1 LVLLWVFGRD
11 QRVHFVAFVG
21 DLVLQGFRFIPTMRS
36 LPARSQ
42 YFRWFLVSTPGHRLP
57 DSQRC
62 GSRDPYRRLIAAA
75 FLRCGK
81 CQEKVATV
89 ANFRQTITEK
99 RVIDMSLA
107 LRQIPSGFAVEHIF
121 KGAFVSHKLL
131 PSILLACALFAFP
144 AFAQTGATTKIA
156 APATNKADVLTP
168 DQAKRA
174 LDTLQDDNKRAQ
186 MIDTLRAIAK
196 APPQAQAAPPAL
208 ESQSAIPLTADSL
221 GAQLLLTVSEQIGEI
236 SHEIAG
242 IARTLTNF
250 PAFYYW
256 IVQTA
261 NDPTAYDQLL
271 DIAWKL
277 ALVFGCALAAE
288 WLIFRVIKR
297 PVALLEARLFQT
309 ASAPVQTLAMVDP
322 PSSATDVIVEP
333 ELQQRRLSLA
343 RAWQS
348 LVRLPFVLGRLALD
362 LVPVLVFIGVAT
374 MLLGTQIGDLA
385 TARRVIFAVVNAYA
399 LSRGLICVVR
409 ALAGPFGLFR
419 VRGETAAYIEI
430 WARRIVTVAVSGV
443 AFANVALL
451 LGLYRAGYAAV
462 LHLVVLIVHLFI
474 VVIILQCRRQ
484 VARAIRAPVGREGI
498 TARLRDRVA
507 DRWHYLAIALDLALW
522 AVWALNIPNGYS
534 LLLQYFVGT
543 IAVALIAR
551 LATTVV
557 LSLIDRGFRI
567 SPDILQRFH
576 GLETRANRYLPLL
589 RQIVSFVIAFIGFVA
604 LLEVWGVDAVVWFYG
619 GQIGSR
625 LLSAV
630 VTISVAALAAA
641 VIWESS
647 NALMDRQLN
656 VLSRDGHYARAA
668 RLRTFQPMLR
678 TALLCL
684 IVTVVG
690 LTALSEI
697 GVNVAPLLAG
707 AGIVGIAIGFG
718 SQKLVQDLITGLF
731 LLLENT
737 VQVGDDVTVSGL
749 SGKVENVSIRTIRL
763 RAGDGSVHI
772 VPFSAVTTL
781 TNSSRGAGNAA
792 VSVNVSYKEDT
803 DRAGQILKDIVAE
816 MRHEP
821 EYRSAIRGELELWG
835 VDKVDGSMASIV
847 GQIRCTD
854 SGRWPVQ
861 REFNRRMKRR
871 FQECGIEIA
880 SASQTILMQVP
891 PPADTASNSMPRR
904 AAG

>member
-1 LVLLWVFGRD
+1 L
-11 QRVHFVAFVG
+11 
-21 DLVLQGFRFIPTMRS
+21 
-36 LPARSQ
+36 
-42 YFRWFLVSTPGHRLP
+42 
-57 DSQRC
+57 
-62 GSRDPYRRLIAAA
+62 
-75 FLRCGK
+75 
-81 CQEKVATV
+81 
-89 ANFRQTITEK
+89 
-99 RVIDMSLA
+99 
-107 LRQIPSGFAVEHIF
+107 
-121 KGAFVSHKLL
+121 VSHKFVRL
-131 PSILLACALFAFP
+131 ILLACALSAFP
-144 AFAQTGATTKIA
+144 AFAQPGA
-156 APATNKADVLTP
+156 APKDAPRTAAPKAADSTANNADLLTP

-174 LDTLQDDNKRAQ
+174 LDTLQDDKKRAQ
-186 MIDTLRAIAK
+186 MIDTLRAIAQA
-196 APPQAQAAPPAL
+196 APQAQSAPQAQGAPQPHASPQAQAAPSASEP
-208 ESQSAIPLTADSL
+208 QPAIPLTADSL
-221 GAQLLLTVSEQIGEI
+221 GAQLLLTVSEQVGEI
-236 SHEIAG
+236 SHEIADM
-242 IARTLTNF
+242 ARTLTHF

-256 IVQTA
+256 IVRTA
-261 NDPTAYDQLL
+261 NDPSAYDQLL

-288 WLIFRVIKR
+288 WLIFRVVKR
-297 PVALLEARLFQT
+297 PVALLEARLPQM
-309 ASAPVQTLAMVDP
+309 ARAPAQTLALADP
-322 PSSATDVIVEP
+322 PPSTADVAAEP
-333 ELQQRRLSLA
+333 GLHQRHLSLA

-348 LVRLPFVLGRLALD
+348 LVRLPFVLGRLALE
-362 LVPVLVFIGVAT
+362 LLPVLVFIGVAT
-374 MLLGTQIGDLA
+374 MLLGTEIGNLA
-385 TARRVIFAVVNAYA
+385 TTRLVILAVVNAYA

-419 VRGETAAYIEI
+419 VRAETAAYTEI
-430 WARRIVTVAVSGV
+430 WARRIVTVGVSGI

-451 LGLYRAGYAAV
+451 LGLHRAGYAALLRLV
-462 LHLVVLIVHLFI
+462 LLIVHLFV

-484 VARAIRAPVGREGI
+484 VAEAIRAPAGREGAA
-498 TARLRDRVA
+498 ARARNRLA
-507 DRWHYLAIALDLALW
+507 ALWHYLAIALVVALW
-522 AVWALNIPNGYS
+522 VVWALNIRNGYS

-543 IAVALIAR
+543 VAVALIAR
-551 LATTVV
+551 LATIVV

-567 SPDILQRFH
+567 SPDLLQRFP

-589 RQIVSFVIAFIGFVA
+589 RKIITAVIAFIGLVA

-630 VTISVAALAAA
+630 ATIGIAALAAA
-641 VIWESS
+641 AIWEVA

-656 VLSRDGHYARAA
+656 ALSRDGHFARAA

-678 TALLCL
+678 TVLLCL
-684 IVTVVG
+684 IVAVVG

-737 VQVGDDVTVSGL
+737 VQVGDNVTVSGL
-749 SGKVENVSIRTIRL
+749 SGTVENVSIRTIRL
-763 RAGDGSVHI
+763 RAGDGSLHV

-781 TNSSRGAGNAA
+781 TNASRGAGNAA

-816 MRHEP
+816 MRREP
-821 EYRSAIRGELELWG
+821 EYRQAIRGDLELWG
-835 VDKVDGSMASIV
+835 IDKVDGSMASIV

-861 REFNRRMKRR
+861 REFNRRMKLR
-871 FQECGIEIA
+871 FQDCGIEIA
-880 SASQTILMQVP
+880 SAGQTILMQIP
-891 PPADTASNSMPRR
+891 MPADTAPDSVPRR

>member
-1 LVLLWVFGRD
+1 
-11 QRVHFVAFVG
+11 
-21 DLVLQGFRFIPTMRS
+21 M
-36 LPARSQ
+36 
-42 YFRWFLVSTPGHRLP
+42 
-57 DSQRC
+57 
-62 GSRDPYRRLIAAA
+62 
-75 FLRCGK
+75 
-81 CQEKVATV
+81 
-89 ANFRQTITEK
+89 
-99 RVIDMSLA
+99 
-107 LRQIPSGFAVEHIF
+107 HIF
-121 KGAFVSHKLL
+121 KEAFVSHKLL
-131 PSILLACALFAFP
+131 PSILFACALLACP
-144 AFAQTGATTKIA
+144 AVAQPGAASKDTSKPA
-156 APATNKADVLTP
+156 ASATNNADVLTP

-174 LDTLQDDNKRAQ
+174 LDTLQDDTKRAQ
-186 MIDTLRAIAK
+186 MIDTLRAIAN
-196 APPQAQAAPPAL
+196 ASPQAQAAPEPRP
-208 ESQSAIPLTADSL
+208 AIPLTADSL
-221 GAQLLLTVSEQIGEI
+221 GAQLLLTVSEQVGEI
-236 SHEIAG
+236 SGEIADM
-242 IARTLTNF
+242 ARSLTHF

-256 IVQTA
+256 IVRTA
-261 NDPTAYDQLL
+261 NDPTAYNQLL

-277 ALVFGCALAAE
+277 ALVFGCAFAAE
-288 WLIFRVIKR
+288 WLIFRLIKQ
-297 PVALLEARLFQT
+297 PVALLEARLPQT
-309 ASAPVQTLAMVDP
+309 ARAPAQTLAMVDP
-322 PSSATDVIVEP
+322 PSSVADVTAEP
-333 ELQQRRLSLA
+333 GLHQRRLSLA

-348 LVRLPFVLGRLALD
+348 LIRLPFVLGRLALE
-362 LVPVLVFIGVAT
+362 LLPVLVFVGIAT
-374 MLLGTQIGDLA
+374 MLLGTEIGNLA
-385 TARRVIFAVVNAYA
+385 TTRLVILAVVNAYA
-399 LSRGLICVVR
+399 LSRALICVVR

-419 VRGETAAYIEI
+419 VRAETAAYIEI
-430 WARRIVTVAVSGV
+430 WARRIVTVGVSGI

-451 LGLYRAGYAAV
+451 LGLHRAGYAA
-462 LHLVVLIVHLFI
+462 LLRLVMLIVHLFI

-484 VARAIRAPVGREGI
+484 VAEAIRAPAGREGAA
-498 TARLRDRVA
+498 ARVRNRVA
-507 DRWHYLAIALDLALW
+507 GLWHLLAIALDLALW
-522 AVWALNIPNGYS
+522 AVWALNIRNGYA

-551 LATTVV
+551 LATIVV

-567 SPDILQRFH
+567 SPDILQRFP

-589 RQIVSFVIAFIGFVA
+589 RKIVSAIIAFIGFVA
-604 LLEVWGVDAVVWFYG
+604 LFEVWGVDAIVWFYG

-630 VTISVAALAAA
+630 VTIAIAALAAA
-641 VIWESS
+641 AIWEAS

-656 VLSRDGHYARAA
+656 ALSRDGHFARAA

-684 IVTVVG
+684 IVAVVG
-690 LTALSEI
+690 LTTLSEI

-737 VQVGDDVTVSGL
+737 VQVGDNVTVSGL
-749 SGKVENVSIRTIRL
+749 SGTVENVSIRTIRL

-803 DRAGQILKDIVAE
+803 DRAGQILQDIVAE
-816 MRHEP
+816 MRREP
-821 EYRSAIRGELELWG
+821 EYRLAILGDLELWG

-871 FQECGIEIA
+871 FQERGIEIA
-880 SASQTILMQVP
+880 SAGQTILMQIPV
-891 PPADTASNSMPRR
+891 PADVASDSTPRR
-904 AAG
+904 AAR